1 MTNDDAGTEPVSPI
15 ARIRKDWADSLNAA
29 SANSSTVLAD
39 LIDGALQV
47 SHEQTTKTGEVV
59 DAQSKILSMA
69 VADGL
74 ARIGAEYNV
83 NKGISTLLQST
94 SGQIYDPMNSTIT
107 LCRKAWCSQGYFVDN
122 VLGPAIL
129 NGTVDDFR
137 ASYEMLAYGFWGNV
151 TGNILHS
158 FPEPADIGTSWT
170 QVSFPVHRYGY
181 GWGFNTVAVKVATAV
196 LILHAVIIIAH
207 CCLIIYSGVAYSF
220 IGSLGDLVALA
231 LISKPPSKFKST
243 SVGIARRSTW
253 SQPTMVR
260 EVGAKEYGI
269 SRLALTIGGDHEATD
284 EKAIPHRRPV
294 VGRGYE

>member
-1 MTNDDAGTEPVSPI
+1 MANDSAGTTSEYPV

-29 SANSSTVLAD
+29 SANSSTVLAELVD
-39 LIDGALQV
+39 SAMLVAHGQAT
-47 SHEQTTKTGEVV
+47 HPGEGVE
-59 DAQSKILSMA
+59 AQSKILSMA

-83 NKGISTLLQST
+83 NKGI
-94 SGQIYDPMNSTIT
+94 YDPMNSTFT
-107 LCRKAWCSQGYFVDN
+107 LCRKGWCSQGYFVN
-122 VLGPAIL
+122 SAFGPAIL
-129 NGTVDDFR
+129 NGSVNDSST
-137 ASYEMLAYGFWGNV
+137 SYEILSQGFWVNV
-151 TGNILHS
+151 TGNIPHS

-181 GWGFNTVAVKVATAV
+181 GWGFDTVAVKVATAV

-207 CCLIIYSGVAYSF
+207 CCLLIYSGVAYSF

-231 LISKPPSKFKST
+231 LISKPPSTFSST

-253 SQPTMVR
+253 SQPTTVK
-260 EVGAKEYGI
+260 EVGAKDYGI
-269 SRLALTIGGDHEATD
+269 SRLALVLGGDLEATD
-284 EKAIPHRRPV
+284 EKAISHRRPQ